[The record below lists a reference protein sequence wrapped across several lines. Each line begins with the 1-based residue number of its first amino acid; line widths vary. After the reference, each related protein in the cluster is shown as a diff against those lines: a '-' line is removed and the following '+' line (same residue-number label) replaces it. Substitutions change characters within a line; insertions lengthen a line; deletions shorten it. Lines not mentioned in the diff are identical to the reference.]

1 MYIKKDKLNNIKDIV
16 LRNIRENG
24 YTEEQFFNEKEPYIY
39 QLYEAVEFTRNYLML
54 NDGTVITVIGDYDVD
69 GIAATTNMYWGLVA
83 YIKQNKINATVKT
96 RLPRRFT
103 EGYGLSEKI
112 VDEIDEGLI
121 ITVDNGIAALPA
133 IKKAKEKGLS
143 VIVTDHHL
151 PPADSNGK
159 MILPPADIIVDPH
172 IYPEKSDF
180 EDYCGA
186 GLAYRFV
193 KKLLP
198 DMKLLELLSLTSVAT
213 IADVM
218 PLYGANRKLVID
230 GLNATNNK
238 NVLPGMRELMIKLS
252 MFDGHATEG
261 DYGFKIGPTF
271 NASGR
276 LHDTGADK
284 VLRLLKMNRDDP
296 KIPFKADNLVK
307 TNDKR
312 KEIQRK
318 DIDRVMSNYRG
329 ERPIVVYDPEIG
341 EGIIGLVA
349 GRMTEDF
356 HCPSICFTKTEKEG
370 IIKGSARS
378 IPEIHLKNVLDKIQD
393 KMIGYGGHAGAAG
406 LSIELS
412 RLEEFKEAFKEAC
425 GEIPTL
431 SEDVYYDIEIDSIEE
446 LPELNEQLK
455 LYEPYGESNPRI
467 VFRLKYKVD
476 VQNYKRIGDGSHFM
490 IKDENI
496 TIMGFG
502 KADEYEEKGRP
513 EFLDMIGYLSESWYN
528 DTCSYKFEIISFN
541 ND

>member
-496 TIMGFG
+496 
-502 KADEYEEKGRP
+502 RR
-513 EFLDMIGYLSESWYN
+513 SYN
-528 DTCSYKFEIISFN
+528 LE
-541 ND
+541 

>member
-1 MYIKKDKLNNIKDIV
+1 MYIKKDKLNNVKDIV
-16 LRNIRENG
+16 LRNIKENG
-24 YTEEQFFNEKEPYIY
+24 YTEEQFFDEKEPYLY
-39 QLYEAVEFTRNYLML
+39 QLDEAVEFTKDYLML
-54 NDGTVITVIGDYDVD
+54 NDDTVITVVGDYDVD

-112 VDEIDEGLI
+112 IDEINDGLV
-121 ITVDNGIAALPA
+121 ITVDNGIAAISA
-133 IKKAKEKGLS
+133 IKKAKDKGLS

-151 PPADSNGK
+151 PPSNSKGK
-159 MILPPADIIVDPH
+159 MMLPPADIILNPH
-172 IYPEKSDF
+172 IYPEKSEF

-186 GLAYRFV
+186 GLAYRFI

-213 IADVM
+213 VADIM

-230 GLNATNNK
+230 GLKATNNK
-238 NVLPGMRELMIKLS
+238 KVLPGMRELMINLS

-276 LHDTGADK
+276 LYDSGADK
-284 VLRLLKMNRDDP
+284 VLRLLKMNQDDP
-296 KIPFKADNLVK
+296 RIPFKANNLVK

-318 DIDRVMSNYRG
+318 DMERVMSNYNG
-329 ERPIVVYDPEIG
+329 DKPVIIYDPEIG

-356 HCPSICFTKTEKEG
+356 HCPSICFTKTDKEG

-393 KMIGYGGHAGAAG
+393 KMVGYGGHAGAAG

-412 RLEEFKEAFKEAC
+412 RLEEFKEAFKNAC
-425 GEIPTL
+425 GEIPSL
-431 SEDVYYDIEIDSIEE
+431 PDDIYYDIDIDSMEE
-446 LPELNEQLK
+446 IPEFTEQLK
-455 LYEPYGESNPRI
+455 RYEPYGEANPRV
-467 VFRLKYKVD
+467 VFHLKCNVNIS
-476 VQNYKRIGDGSHFM
+476 NYAKIGDGSHFM
-490 IKDENI
+490 IKEDNI

-502 KADEYEEKGRP
+502 KADEYEEKGKP
-513 EFLDMIGYLSESWYN
+513 ETLDMVGYLSESWYN
-528 DTCSYKFEIISFN
+528 NECSYKFEIISFN
-541 ND
+541 EN

>member
-1 MYIKKDKLNNIKDIV
+1 MYIKKDNLNNVKDIV
-16 LRNIRENG
+16 LRNIKENG
-24 YTEEQFFNEKEPYIY
+24 YTEEQFFNEEEPYLY
-39 QLYEAVEFTRNYLML
+39 QLNEAVEFTKSYLML

-69 GIAATTNMYWGLVA
+69 GIVATTNMYWGLVA

-96 RLPRRFT
+96 RLPKRFS

-112 VDEIDEGLI
+112 VDEIDDGLI
-121 ITVDNGIAALPA
+121 ITVDNGIAAIPA

-151 PPADSNGK
+151 PPTDSNGK
-159 MILPPADIIVDPH
+159 MMLPSADIILNPH
-172 IYPEKSDF
+172 IYPEKSEF

-186 GLAYRFV
+186 GLAYRFI

-198 DMKLLELLSLTSVAT
+198 EMKLLELLSLTSVAT
-213 IADVM
+213 VADVM
-218 PLYGANRKLVID
+218 PLYGANRKLVIE
-230 GLNATNNK
+230 GLKATNNK
-238 NVLPGMRELMIKLS
+238 KVLPGMRELMKKLS
-252 MFDGHATEG
+252 MFDGHTTEG

-284 VLRLLKMNRDDP
+284 VLRLLKMNQDDP

-318 DIDRVMSNYRG
+318 DIERVMSNYKG

-393 KMIGYGGHAGAAG
+393 KMVGYGGHAGAAG

-425 GEIPTL
+425 GEIPKL
-431 SEDVYYDIEIDSIEE
+431 SEDVYYDMEIDSIAE
-446 LPELNEQLK
+446 LSELNEQLK
-455 LYEPYGESNPRI
+455 LYEPYGEANPRI
-467 VFRLKYKVD
+467 VFRLKCNVN
-476 VQNYKRIGDGSHFM
+476 VANYKRIGDGSHFM
-490 IKDENI
+490 IKEDDI

-502 KADEYEEKGRP
+502 KANEYEEKGKP
-513 EFLDMIGYLSESWYN
+513 EKLDMVGYLSDSWYN
-528 DTCSYKFEIISFN
+528 DVCSYKFEVISFN
-541 ND
+541 DN